1 MAQFT
6 AGPSGFARSISR
18 SNLAENLSQYSRR
31 NSDNVSDPGGSSTN
45 IANNHNNSTMGAN
58 MNNSTSGVGNSNN
71 FGQNSFYGRKQ
82 PGGPL
87 FASNKKIDKKKV
99 LPVTKKFPELKL
111 MINGEQRNHNNSLS
125 SDDDNFNVSHA
136 I

>member
-31 NSDNVSDPGGSSTN
+31 NSDNVSDPGGSSTQ
-45 IANNHNNSTMGAN
+45 IANNSNHHNSTIN
-58 MNNSTSGVGNSNN
+58 PKMNNSTSGVGTN
-71 FGQNSFYGRKQ
+71 FAQNSFYGRKQ

-87 FASNKKIDKKKV
+87 FASNKKIEKKKV

-125 SDDDNFNVSHA
+125 SDDDNFNVSA
-136 I
+136 R

>member
-45 IANNHNNSTMGAN
+45 IGAATNTHNNSTMAPAN
-58 MNNSTSGVGNSNN
+58 MNNSTSGVGNSSN
-71 FGQNSFYGRKQ
+71 FGQNSFYGRK
-82 PGGPL
+82 
-87 FASNKKIDKKKV
+87 
-99 LPVTKKFPELKL
+99 
-111 MINGEQRNHNNSLS
+111 
-125 SDDDNFNVSHA
+125 
-136 I
+136 